1 MSVPLLPSVRS
12 PAFIDP
18 RSTRVAAALT
28 TVVLAAA
35 LLTGEA
41 LLLLAQAVVFALG
54 VAGRSPYGTA
64 FRRLVRP
71 HLGPPAEL
79 EDPRPPRFAQLVGL
93 VFVIAALAGHVGG
106 SSVLAVAA
114 TAAALFAAFLN
125 AASGVCLGCE
135 AYLLL
140 ARARG
145 RARPARTSTSNP
157 TRTEVP
163 A

>member
-1 MSVPLLPSVRS
+1 MPSPQSSSLSAPPL
-12 PAFIDP
+12 IDP

-35 LLTGEA
+35 LLTGQVW
-41 LLLLAQAVVFALG
+41 LLLFQAVLFAFG
-54 VAGRSPYGTA
+54 AVGRSPYGSA
-64 FRRLVRP
+64 FRRFVRP

-79 EDPRPPRFAQLVGL
+79 EDSRPPRFAQLVGL
-93 VFVIAALAGHVGG
+93 VFLLAALAGQVGG

-125 AASGVCLGCE
+125 AAFGVCLGCE

-145 RARPARTSTSNP
+145 GARPARTSPSDP